1 MGKLTLGE
9 LDVAYATPS
18 GESGTVKATI
28 TTTGRVAEI
37 LEERYGVMQ
46 TFFERRKE
54 KIAEF
59 LGDSVADAIA
69 DVLSGRQTRTSPTYG
84 AEQRIE
90 AEFRSFLDAN
100 EMDAISVAL
109 AGPEISNPHISA
121 AAARGDNSRKKSM
134 KSNARP
140 AFIDTGLYR
149 QSFRAEVK
157 IDKPR

>member
-9 LDVAYATPS
+9 LDVAYATPT
-18 GESGTVKATI
+18 GEAGSLKVTL
-28 TTTGRVAEI
+28 TTTGAVAEI

-46 TFFERRKE
+46 TFYDRRKE
-54 KIAEF
+54 KIAEY

-69 DVLSGRQTRTSPTYG
+69 DALAGRKTRTSPTYG
-84 AEQRIE
+84 AEQKIE
-90 AEFRSFLDAN
+90 AEFRAFLDAN
-100 EMDAISVAL
+100 EMNTISKLMTGA
-109 AGPEISNPHISA
+109 PISKA
-121 AAARGDNSRKKSM
+121 ADRGVSHRKKRP
-134 KSNARP
+134 NAGVNPSRP